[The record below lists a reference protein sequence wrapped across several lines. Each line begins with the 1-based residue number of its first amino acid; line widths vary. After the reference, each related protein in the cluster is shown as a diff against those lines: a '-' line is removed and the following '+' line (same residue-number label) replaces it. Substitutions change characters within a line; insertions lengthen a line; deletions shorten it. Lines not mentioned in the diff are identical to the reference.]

1 MQIAKT
7 LLFKST
13 LSTIAS
19 LVHEARNAEQARA
32 TIMDHLSGTSPRGKR
47 KMIEDIERL
56 ETLEEIHRY
65 TEEALSKYGKLN
77 EKMAE
82 VI

>member
-19 LVHEARNAEQARA
+19 VLDEARNAEEARSS
-32 TIMDHLSGTSPRGKR
+32 IMDHLSGSSPRGKR
-47 KMIEDIERL
+47 KVIEDIERL
-56 ETLEEIHRY
+56 ETLEEIHRC

-77 EKMAE
+77 GKLEA
-82 VI
+82 V